1 MASNRGVQ
9 ASERARAAL
18 TRAQELAERLAEM
31 RRGRPSDD
39 LSSARAAQAA
49 ATAIDRAVLALK
61 QAAKAHHRAADAHRQ
76 LADLLDQTGHPDRAA
91 EHRRLAQVDDAEGY
105 ADEGRSPDEQRHDG

>member
-1 MASNRGVQ
+1 MPSDRGAQ

-18 TRAQELAERLAEM
+18 GRAQELAERLAEM

-39 LSSARAAQAA
+39 ASSARAAQAA
-49 ATAIDRAVLALK
+49 ATAIDRAVLALR
-61 QAAKAHHRAADAHRQ
+61 QAAEAHHRAADAHRQ

-91 EHRRLAQVDDAEGY
+91 EHRRLAQADDDEGY
-105 ADEGRSPDEQRHDG
+105 ADEGSTQDETPPED